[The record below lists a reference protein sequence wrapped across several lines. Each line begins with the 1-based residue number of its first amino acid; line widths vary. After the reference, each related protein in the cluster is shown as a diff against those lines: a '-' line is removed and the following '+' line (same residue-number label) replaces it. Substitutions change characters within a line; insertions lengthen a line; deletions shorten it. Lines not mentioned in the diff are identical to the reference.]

1 MNGYVVFAAG
11 DTVVASEPAR
21 AVGAEAMAP
30 DVVIPPNQV
39 DARLVKVFGDE
50 VPSEEIAIWTDMP
63 PARRAKALQRI
74 AALDRY
80 CGGEEGLTA
89 KQAAADAGVE
99 LGRFYQMARVWPNER
114 SLRSLGAYAV
124 ATRSRERF
132 KPEVVNALQAVVAE
146 VVRDNA
152 DPPASVAKL
161 AQLLGERSGLPAGD
175 LPKKNTLRLYV
186 EREIRRVREAR
197 QAGQEILFDCA
208 ATSLRRK
215 DGDRHT
221 VFMIIDRGT
230 RLILGRSV
238 GSPAESALAYA
249 AAARDAQRRIGSES
263 FPGRLWSPRLVNTQL
278 VPGTDADRVRELMRR
293 VLSESGGTM
302 PQVVGQGTY
311 GRYMR
316 EHVGLK
322 LGPIQLLPGRTGDA
336 LGTEGP
342 DALGLDDADALAR
355 LDVPIADHNA
365 TVLADLSVDGESLPP
380 EELVRLLEPMARG

>member
-1 MNGYVVFAAG
+1 MEPDMGIAG
-11 DTVVASEPAR
+11 
-21 AVGAEAMAP
+21 
-30 DVVIPPNQV
+30 IPV
-39 DARLVKVFGDE
+39 DHRLAKVFGRD
-50 VPSEEIAIWTDMP
+50 VPREEIAIWTDMP

-152 DPPASVAKL
+152 DAPASVAKL

-186 EREIRRVREAR
+186 EREIRRVRETR
-197 QAGQEILFDCA
+197 QAGQEILFDCS

-221 VFMIIDRGT
+221 VFMVIDRGT
-230 RLILGRSV
+230 RLILGHSV
-238 GSPAESALAYA
+238 GSPAESASGYA
-249 AAARDAQRRIGSES
+249 AAARDAQRRIGSGS
-263 FPGRLWSPRLVNTQL
+263 FPGRLWSPRLVNAQL
-278 VPGTDADRVRELMRR
+278 VPGTDIDGVRKLMQQVYREPAG
-293 VLSESGGTM
+293 ST

-322 LGPIQLLPGRTGDA
+322 LGPIQLVPARTGDA
-336 LGTEGP
+336 LGTEDP
-342 DALGLDDADALAR
+342 DGLGLGDTDALAR
-355 LDVPIADHNA
+355 LDVLIADHNA
-365 TVLADLSVDGESLPP
+365 TVLADLTVDGESLPP
-380 EELVRLLEPMARG
+380 RELVRLLELMAAG

>member
-1 MNGYVVFAAG
+1 MVDEDVSGAPDN
-11 DTVVASEPAR
+11 VASA
-21 AVGAEAMAP
+21 
-30 DVVIPPNQV
+30 QV
-39 DARLVKVFGDE
+39 DHVDRQSEMEPDMRITAIPVDYRLSKVLGRD
-50 VPSEEIAIWTDMP
+50 VAPEEIAIWTDMP

-89 KQAAADAGVE
+89 KQAAADAGVK
-99 LGRFYQMARVWPNER
+99 LGRFYQMARAWPEAR
-114 SLRSLGAYAV
+114 SLRSLGTYAV
-124 ATRSRERF
+124 ATQSRERF
-132 KPEVVNALQAVVAE
+132 KPDIVNALQAVVAE

-152 DPPASVAKL
+152 IPPASVAKL
-161 AQLLGERSGLPAGD
+161 AQLLGDRSGLPADD

-197 QAGQEILFDCA
+197 QAGQEILFDCSA
-208 ATSLRRK
+208 SSLRRK

-238 GSPAESALAYA
+238 GSPAESASGYA
-249 AAARDAQRRIGSES
+249 AAARDAQRRIGSGS
-263 FPGRLWSPRLVNTQL
+263 FPGRLWSPQLVNVQL
-278 VPGTDADRVRELMRR
+278 VPGTDMDGVRELMQQ
-293 VLSESGGTM
+293 VYGETGGST

-311 GRYMR
+311 GRYIR

-336 LGTEGP
+336 LGTEGS

-380 EELVRLLEPMARG
+380 GELVRLLEPMARG